1 MGNRNELNDRNR
13 FAFLIH
19 PLSSEDVSRKFS
31 LARYLPEKWTNR
43 LLAKLPPMKIS
54 EITGVESAYG
64 RTSGNFV
71 GVMLTS
77 RQMVE
82 LPEAYVLKRIIEA
95 GRKAEK
101 LGAKILGLGAFTS
114 VVGDAGVTVARNLQI
129 AVTTGNSLTAATA
142 IAGTRQ
148 AAEAMNL
155 DLKKARVVVVGATG
169 SIGTAVSRI
178 LAKEVRQL
186 TLVARNESRLEAAAQ
201 TVRRLYG
208 ESVSVDYSNNLAG
221 AVRLADVVLATSSSA
236 EALIQPEYLKPGAIV
251 CDIARP
257 RDTSE
262 QVAKER
268 DDVLVFDGGVLE
280 VPGDVDFGLNF
291 GFPPGMTYA
300 CMAETMILALERRF
314 ENYSLGREYQPE
326 KIVEIYELAMKHGF
340 KLAALRFNER
350 VLNREQYQ
358 RIQENARK
366 KMSGKASYRPA
377 ANLS

>member
-1 MGNRNELNDRNR
+1 MNNPNR
-13 FAFLIH
+13 FAFLVH
-19 PLSSEDVSRKFS
+19 PLSFEDVTRKFG
-31 LARYLPEKWTNR
+31 LARYLPEKWINR
-43 LLAKLPPMKIS
+43 LLAQLPPFKLS
-54 EITGVESAYG
+54 EITGIESAYG
-64 RTSGNFV
+64 RTNGNFV

-82 LPEAYVLKRIIEA
+82 LPENYVLKRIIEA

-101 LGAKILGLGAFTS
+101 LGARIVGLGAFTS
-114 VVGDAGVTVARNLQI
+114 VVGDAGVTVARNLRI

-186 TLVARNESRLEAAAQ
+186 VLVARDESRLEEAAQ
-201 TVRRLYG
+201 AVRRLYG

-236 EALIQPEYLKPGAIV
+236 EALIQPEHLKPGAIV

-262 QVAKER
+262 RVAKER

-280 VPGDVDFGLNF
+280 VPGKVDFGLDF
-291 GFPPGMTYA
+291 GFPPGLTYA
-300 CMAETMILALERRF
+300 CMAETMVLALEQRF

-350 VLNREQYQ
+350 VLKPEQYQ
-358 RIQENARK
+358 RIRENARK
-366 KMSGKASYRPA
+366 KIGGKASYRPA
-377 ANLS
+377 ATLS

>member
-1 MGNRNELNDRNR
+1 MKNSDSLNR

-19 PLSSEDVSRKFS
+19 PLDFGDVLRRFR
-31 LARYLPEKWTNR
+31 LARYLPQDLISR
-43 LLAKLPPMKIS
+43 LLTKIPPLRLS
-54 EITGVESAYG
+54 EITGIESAFG
-64 RTSGNFV
+64 RTIGNFV

-95 GRKAEK
+95 GQKAEK
-101 LGAKILGLGAFTS
+101 LGAKVVGLGAFTS
-114 VVGDAGVTVARNLQI
+114 VVGDAGVTVARNLRI

-148 AAEAMNL
+148 AAQAMGL
-155 DLKKARVVVVGATG
+155 DLKKARVAVIGATG

-178 LAKEVRQL
+178 LAKDVRQL
-186 TLVARNESRLEAAAQ
+186 VLVARNESRLEDEAQ
-201 TVRRLYG
+201 AVRRIYG
-208 ESVSVDYSNNLAG
+208 ESVSVDCSNNLAG
-221 AVRLADVVLATSSSA
+221 AVRLADVVLATSGA
-236 EALIQPEYLKPGAIV
+236 AQALIQPEHLKPGAIV

-262 QVAKER
+262 RVARER

-291 GFPPGMTYA
+291 GFPPGLTYA
-300 CMAETMILALERRF
+300 CMAETMILALEQRF
-314 ENYSLGREYQPE
+314 DNYSLGREYQPE
-326 KIVEIYELAMKHGF
+326 KIVEIYELAQKHGF

-350 VLNREQYQ
+350 VLNPQQYQ
-358 RIQENARK
+358 QIRENARLK
-366 KMSGKASYRPA
+366 LSGRAGFQPA
-377 ANLS
+377 AI